1 MIVQHLHEMGHRQIG
16 FLGVIDYYAP
26 HQVIFE
32 DLNENNLID
41 RQGLSVHGARH
52 ASWAVFAQMQPGS
65 KPWPI
70 VLPTRDWRHQSLDE
84 VVMQGLDKLL
94 NRKQPPTAIICSC
107 DPVALSVLQ
116 QLKHRGIQVP
126 DEMNLVSYGGSPD
139 VQTSTPVISS
149 VSMPMEIIGRVIPEL
164 IERRLAD
171 PQAVSV
177 SMQFQTTW
185 QTGQSINRRS

>member
-1 MIVQHLHEMGHRQIG
+1 
-16 FLGVIDYYAP
+16 
-26 HQVIFE
+26 
-32 DLNENNLID
+32 
-41 RQGLSVHGARH
+41 
-52 ASWAVFAQMQPGS
+52 
-65 KPWPI
+65 
-70 VLPTRDWRHQSLDE
+70 
-84 VVMQGLDKLL
+84 MQGLDKLL